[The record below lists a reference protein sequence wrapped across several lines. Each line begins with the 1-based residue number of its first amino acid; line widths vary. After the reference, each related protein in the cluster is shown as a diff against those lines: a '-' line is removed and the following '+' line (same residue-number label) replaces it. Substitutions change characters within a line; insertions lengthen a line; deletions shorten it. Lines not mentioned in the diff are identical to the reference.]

1 MNSKNYVTDPS
12 TLLQDILDTFTIP
25 VCIVDKNDHVIMND
39 QAKLLLESGFDVG
52 LHSLN
57 LKSST
62 SSTII
67 YKSKKYVLEK
77 KELNNCTDCYLCKI
91 QIEDETIQK
100 LKQSSTR
107 LRQVLSTL

>member
-1 MNSKNYVTDPS
+1 MNSKNYDTDPS
-12 TLLQDILDTFTIP
+12 TLLQDILDTFTQP
-25 VCIVDKNDHVIMND
+25 VCIVDKSNRIIMND
-39 QAKLLLESGFDVG
+39 QAKSLFDSGFDVG

-57 LKSST
+57 LKNSIST
-62 SSTII
+62 TII

-77 KELNNCTDCYLCKI
+77 KELNHCTDFYLCKI

-100 LKQSSTR
+100 LKQSSTK